1 MNIVIAYDSNSLDSL
16 VDVTFLSEPH
26 GLISVV
32 LFSKDNFCYYI
43 FFSFFFLPVSFQKCK
58 GTVQSMRY
66 PVRKRLRLM
75 IMIV

>member
-43 FFSFFFLPVSFQKCK
+43 FFPFFFAGFVPK
-58 GTVQSMRY
+58 M
-66 PVRKRLRLM
+66 
-75 IMIV
+75 

>member
-1 MNIVIAYDSNSLDSL
+1 MNIVIAYDSYSLDSL

-43 FFSFFFLPVSFQKCK
+43 FFSFFFCRFRSKNVKELFNRCAILYGKDSA
-58 GTVQSMRY
+58 
-66 PVRKRLRLM
+66 
-75 IMIV
+75 